1 MFHIIFERNLIFLAI
16 LNILSVITSTI
27 NVRYKR
33 IDISDVSQLE
43 NGVILKEQHLLGIN
57 TSSIRCLVTCTD
69 YDGCRSIVFGPNRSC
84 ILIGD
89 QTLPGVEINEENFTQ
104 GGGVMF
110 YTYGKF
116 SYMP

>member
-27 NVRYKR
+27 NMRYKR
-33 IDISDVSQLE
+33 IDISSVSQLG
-43 NGVILKEQHLLGIN
+43 NDLILKEQDLLGIN
-57 TSSIRCLVTCTD
+57 TNSIRCLVTCTN
-69 YDGCRSIVFGPNRSC
+69 YDGCRSILFGPNRSC

-89 QTLPGVEINEENFTQ
+89 ATLPGVQINEDNFTQ
-104 GGGVMF
+104 DGVLF